1 MMIKEAVTMEGKT
14 KFREVRTVSASDIRK
29 LCIRNNW
36 YTRGDND
43 QYEHLQND
51 LCEQKDNLTTED
63 IVEIAEDIIAHSE
76 IEHYCSNDELIASVA
91 FEIITRAASVYFEC
105 ESSKGGDE

>member
-1 MMIKEAVTMEGKT
+1 MEGKT

-51 LCEQKDNLTTED
+51 LCEQN
-63 IVEIAEDIIAHSE
+63 V
-76 IEHYCSNDELIASVA
+76 NDELFCAAMIIS
-91 FEIITRAASVYFEC
+91 EILLSNI
-105 ESSKGGDE
+105 ESIEQARK

>member
-1 MMIKEAVTMEGKT
+1 MEGKT
-14 KFREVRTVSASDIRK
+14 KFREVRTVSASDISK

-43 QYEHLQND
+43 QYEHLQHD

-76 IEHYCSNDELIASVA
+76 IEHCCSNDELIASVA
-91 FEIITRAASVYFEC
+91 FEIITRAASAYFEC
-105 ESSKGGDE
+105 ESSNGGDE